1 MATEKNKNL
10 VIILAAVAIVAV
22 VVLAMTAG
30 GDTSNQL
37 VTEEVSTTE
46 TIDNGTAEVTVE
58 EDTTVVPAEDT
69 PVANTVDSIEDGL
82 TEAGEAIDNTAADVA
97 NEVGSAPE
105 NASPTDATD
114 SNSATPANPAATN

>member
-37 VTEEVSTTE
+37 VTEEVPATE
-46 TIDNGTAEVTVE
+46 TINSAEPVVIETA
-58 EDTTVVPAEDT
+58 PAGEDT
-69 PVANTVDSIEDGL
+69 PVANTVDNIEDGL
-82 TEAGEAIDNTAADVA
+82 NAAGNAIDNTADSVA
-97 NEVGSAPE
+97 EEIGSAPE
-105 NASPTDATD
+105 NVSPTDATD
-114 SNSATPANPAATN
+114 SNSQTPANPAETQ

>member
-37 VTEEVSTTE
+37 VTEEVPATE
-46 TIDNGTAEVTVE
+46 TINNAEPAAVETA
-58 EDTTVVPAEDT
+58 PAAEDT
-69 PVANTVDSIEDGL
+69 PVANTVDSVEDGL
-82 TEAGEAIDNTAADVA
+82 NAAGNAIDNTAADVA

-105 NASPTDATD
+105 NASPTDTTD
-114 SNSATPANPAATN
+114 SNSNTPANPAVTQ

>member
-37 VTEEVSTTE
+37 VTEEVTTE
-46 TIDNGTAEVTVE
+46 ETIGNATVE
-58 EDTTVVPAEDT
+58 TTTTTTGEETPA
-69 PVANTVDSIEDGL
+69 ANAVDAVEEGL
-82 TEAGEAIDNTAADVA
+82 TKAGNAIDNVAADVA

-105 NASPTDATD
+105 NESPTDTTD
-114 SNSATPANPAATN
+114 SNSNTPNNAPVTK